1 MRLFFVLLLSLSL
14 ACIGYARPHY
24 RIHVFKC
31 YANKNHL
38 PRITFTRYGYTITG
52 YGYDILN
59 GGKPFIH
66 QASVPAISGNEPFKT
81 RKQAKR
87 VARLV
92 RKKLK
97 QGIMPP
103 TVSIAELQALGIIG
117 K

>member
-1 MRLFFVLLLSLSL
+1 MPRISTLILLFSLCFIIVS
-14 ACIGYARPHY
+14 ARPHY
-24 RIHVFKC
+24 RIHVFKTG
-31 YANKNHL
+31 AGKENV
-38 PRITFTRYGYTITG
+38 G

-66 QASVPAISGNEPFKT
+66 QTSVPAIAGNEPFKT
-81 RKQAKR
+81 RKHAKR

-92 RKKLK
+92 RKKLV

-103 TVSIAELQALGIIG
+103 TVTTAELQELGVIG

>member
-1 MRLFFVLLLSLSL
+1 M
-14 ACIGYARPHY
+14 
-24 RIHVFKC
+24 
-31 YANKNHL
+31 
-38 PRITFTRYGYTITG
+38 TG

-66 QASVPAISGNEPFKT
+66 QASVPAIPGNEPFKT

>member
-1 MRLFFVLLLSLSL
+1 MPRISTLILLFSLCFSI
-14 ACIGYARPHY
+14 ASARPHY
-24 RIHVFKC
+24 RIHVFKTTH
-31 YANKNHL
+31 KES
-38 PRITFTRYGYTITG
+38 IG

-59 GGKPFIH
+59 AGKPFIH
-66 QASVPAISGNEPFKT
+66 QASVPAIAGNEPFKT

-103 TVSIAELQALGIIG
+103 TISLTELQALGVIG

>member
-1 MRLFFVLLLSLSL
+1 MRVLLVFLLTFSL
-14 ACIGYARPHY
+14 ACVGYARPHY

-31 YANKNHL
+31 YEAKNY
-38 PRITFTRYGYTITG
+38 RRTMTG

-66 QASVPAISGNEPFKT
+66 QASVPAIPGNEPFKT

>member
-1 MRLFFVLLLSLSL
+1 MRKSSLFFLLSLFISSL
-14 ACIGYARPHY
+14 SMARPHFSI
-24 RIHVFKC
+24 RIIKC
-31 YANKNHL
+31 TAPIQNSDTTSTAIYQ
-38 PRITFTRYGYTITG
+38 G

-66 QASVPAISGNEPFKT
+66 QSTIPAVPGNQPFKT

-92 RKKLK
+92 KHKLK
-97 QGIMPP
+97 KGIMPP
-103 TVSIAELQALGIIG
+103 TVSIAELQVLNVIG